1 MLANRGTMDERCI
14 VGAWRLTIQDD
25 GEARYKERQW
35 SIQHPL
41 QRQKLRH
48 ILIHDNM
55 GNLLYFI
62 FVLFINLYIYIYVC
76 MYLHLFIWFLV
87 QYETYEIFRGLRFI
101 YISIYIYLY
110 KKKSYVWLWSVNKFV
125 RCFIKLINTDFI

>member
-1 MLANRGTMDERCI
+1 MKSLKCVNIFHEYFIYIKKKVLSNSYTLLANRGTMDERCI

-55 GNLLYFI
+55 DNLLYFI

-101 YISIYIYLY
+101 
-110 KKKSYVWLWSVNKFV
+110 
-125 RCFIKLINTDFI
+125 